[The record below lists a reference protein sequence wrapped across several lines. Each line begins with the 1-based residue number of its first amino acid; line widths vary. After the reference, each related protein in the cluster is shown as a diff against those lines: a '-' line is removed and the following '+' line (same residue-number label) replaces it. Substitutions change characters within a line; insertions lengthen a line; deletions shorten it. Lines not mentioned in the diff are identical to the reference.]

1 MNCDYKIIVWAKI
14 ISCNGNFDTQSSEF
28 WLNKPFNLILILKGW
43 RLMTVAKIGT
53 RLGGYLAFKHY
64 QGNTNVT
71 NPGRAACASHTG
83 GGAVRAM
90 SSLLMRVQEF
100 RIWGYIKAST
110 PCALCSRLTVW
121 KSRSVERKTLSQ
133 TCSSCFGVR
142 TTRCPHPTPE
152 GTDQCPDILELLIGD
167 GEDRECCSSI
177 SLPSSPPSLS
187 SQFWFAEVFV

>member
-83 GGAVRAM
+83 EVQSEPCYPCLCVSR
-90 SSLLMRVQEF
+90 SLEF
-100 RIWGYIKAST
+100 GEYQSFYSL
-110 PCALCSRLTVW
+110 CALCSRLTAW
-121 KSRSVERKTLSQ
+121 KSCSVEKKTLSQ
-133 TCSSCFGVR
+133 TCSGCFGVR
-142 TTRCPHPTPE
+142 TMRCPHPTPE
-152 GTDQCPDILELLIGD
+152 GTDQCPDTPELLIGD
-167 GEDRECCSSI
+167 GEDRECCSPI